1 MKRTPKTIVIQIIQP
16 PGISGLMFVL
26 DALMHR
32 DKTKMEIIQSM
43 NIRESSAVHFF
54 EATIYTA
61 IL

>member
-1 MKRTPKTIVIQIIQP
+1 MKRAPKTIMIQIIQP

-26 DALMHR
+26 EALLYQ
-32 DKTKMEIIQSM
+32 DKNKMEIIKDM
-43 NIRESSAVHFF
+43 NIHESSAVSFF